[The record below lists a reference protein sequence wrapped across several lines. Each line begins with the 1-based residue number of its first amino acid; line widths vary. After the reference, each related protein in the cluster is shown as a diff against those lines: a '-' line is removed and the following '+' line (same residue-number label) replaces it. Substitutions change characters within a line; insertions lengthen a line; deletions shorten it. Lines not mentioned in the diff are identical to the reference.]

1 MGMCTDHPPSTKLR
15 SASMA
20 LAFLGILF
28 VLANLELRQSIGQ
41 LSLFECKV
49 FSSTTTKTTLVSA
62 ADPSHPAARPSIPYA
77 PSKVEQYVF
86 EHAIRHGYHHT
97 AEHDLPP
104 LCPLW
109 TDANYT
115 HPPGILYDA
124 LNQYRVELADYA
136 HRLSTFQQQE
146 PPIEDLRIALRQGLD
161 HATVCRRVELHEDG
175 LAGIFSSS
183 QLLSHGPFGAIEPL
197 VQPLRHPEY
206 CVQRPKRLM
215 DISYLVHDFG
225 VLCRRI
231 SAHSRFVFIDMGAS
245 LQFGGSGSP
254 VLELL
259 RLYRHFGF
267 PMDHIYAYEISPT
280 DPSFV
285 FERVPEDQLLSYHWI
300 NVGVSADPT
309 HRLNPLYQLLNG
321 FTKDD
326 VVIVKLDIDTPS
338 IELPL
343 AQQLLNDT
351 RLHQLVD
358 HFYFEHHVAMN
369 DILAPYAWKY
379 NQVQGSFHDSL
390 QLFAGLR
397 QKGIAAHSW
406 V

>member
-1 MGMCTDHPPSTKLR
+1 MGVCTDHPPSSQRRL
-15 SASMA
+15 ASMA
-20 LAFLGILF
+20 LAFLVIFIFLLSTLEYR
-28 VLANLELRQSIGQ
+28 VL
-41 LSLFECKV
+41 
-49 FSSTTTKTTLVSA
+49 SSTIIETKLISV
-62 ADPSHPAARPSIPYA
+62 ADRSHPARPNITTVPYI

-86 EHAIRHGYHHT
+86 EHALYHGYHST
-97 AEHDLPP
+97 EEHDLQP

-115 HPPGILYDA
+115 SPPGILYEA
-124 LNQYRVELADYA
+124 LNQYRVELADYS
-136 HRLSTFQQQE
+136 HRVTTFQQQQ
-146 PPIEDLRIALRQGLD
+146 PPLEDLRIALRQGLD
-161 HATVCRRVELHEDG
+161 HETVCRRVELHEDG
-175 LAGIFSSS
+175 LAGIFSRS
-183 QLLSHGPFGAIEPL
+183 QMLSHGPFGVIEPL

-206 CVQRPKRLM
+206 CIRGVKRLM

-225 VLCRRI
+225 ALCRRL
-231 SAHSRFVFIDMGAS
+231 SAHSRIVFVDMGAS
-245 LQFGGSGSP
+245 LEFGGTGSP

-267 PMDHIYAYEISPT
+267 PMDHIYAYEINPT
-280 DPSFV
+280 DPYFV
-285 FERVPEDQLLSYHWI
+285 FERVPQDQLLSYHWI

-358 HFYFEHHVAMN
+358 HFYFEHHVAMK

-379 NQVQGSFHDSL
+379 HKVQGSFLDSL